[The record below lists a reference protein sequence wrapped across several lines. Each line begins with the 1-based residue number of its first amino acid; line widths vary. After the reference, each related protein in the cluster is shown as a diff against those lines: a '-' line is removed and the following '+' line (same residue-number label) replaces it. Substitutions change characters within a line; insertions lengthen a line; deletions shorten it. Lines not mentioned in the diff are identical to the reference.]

1 MKAHDDKKKQVA
13 HEVKPKGKHG
23 GKRISTKP
31 KCGAQ
36 TNETFNGGRP
46 CLQPAG
52 FGTQH
57 VGVGR
62 CKLHGGNN
70 RIKHELYSKV
80 MPAVYRESYLAAREH
95 EDPKSMMEHIAVLDG
110 FVLPAAIARGTALPR
125 LPGLPDPLETQ
136 MQAIDIKSKVL
147 KRMADIEDRGKIK
160 MTEKE
165 MATFVLEVVAIVSEY
180 VSADVLKKIAAR
192 FGVRAMEARLVNG

>member
-1 MKAHDDKKKQVA
+1 MKVHDDKKKQVA

-70 RIKHELYSKV
+70 RIKHGLYSKV
-80 MPAVYRESYLAAREH
+80 MPAKYREAYQAALES
-95 EDPKSMMEHIAVLDG
+95 EDPKALLDHLAVIDG
-110 FVLPAAIARGTALPR
+110 FVLPEAIRQGLAKPK
-125 LPGLPDPLETQ
+125 PGAPHPLEIP
-136 MQAIDIKSKVL
+136 MMAIDIKSKVL

-165 MATFVLEVVAIVSEY
+165 MAQFVLEVVAIVSEY

-192 FGVRAMEARLVNG
+192 FGVRAMEARMVNG